1 MTAKISKRYPY
12 KPQTKVF
19 KLLLKFLLNGAHK
32 NNVLDFCNFEF
43 TIFNDFFS
51 TFTIV
56 RYGEIKKPQ
65 LSGQGATI
73 IRNTYPGALRGK
85 CSVYMGTF

>member
-43 TIFNDFFS
+43 TIFNDFF
-51 TFTIV
+51 
-56 RYGEIKKPQ
+56 
-65 LSGQGATI
+65 
-73 IRNTYPGALRGK
+73 RNSPLCAMGK
-85 CSVYMGTF
+85 SKNLNYLDKERP